1 MSRNR
6 ALLMAGWVVLVAG
19 CLERVDG
26 GGDGG
31 IGPGPGPEPGRP
43 GDPCGTYYTQR
54 APHFVEDG
62 TACPEEPTD
71 PPPDHEPGVRLR
83 EVECPELLATLQDVA
98 IRRMEEQID
107 ANLAAALRGD
117 ACYDEHEGEPC
128 EWDDWYADGGTY
140 ADALADYGGGEAGA
154 TPEGP
159 EEYSETN
166 NQVPGV
172 DEADF
177 LKTDGQYIYIL
188 ANGRLRILD
197 SWPPEEAR
205 VVATH
210 PVEGEPMALFYW
222 EDRVVAYSALGS
234 PDPYGSYGGSGRCT
248 YGYDCDFTGDGRDA
262 KITVFDVT
270 DRAHP
275 QVVRELRF
283 SGSYINS
290 RRIDGAVFTVL
301 HIPVVGPVVGM
312 PSLPTWP
319 EDLPR
324 CPDGWSRCAV
334 ERAFADLRAA
344 NHAAIRAADLGRW
357 VASVTDTVY
366 GASGP
371 RSTTDLL
378 VDCRK
383 VYASDLADG
392 DSLLAVVAFDSTAL
406 DPVAVTS
413 VLGRPGATY
422 ATADALYVASRHSTG
437 DGGVYFPEADDYG
450 DVTTIHKF
458 GLDAETPAVTYQATG
473 VAKGRILN
481 QFSMDEY
488 EGRLRIATTTGW
500 LPSPAVHS
508 TLSVLEPRDG
518 ALQVVGR
525 IDGIAPSEDIRAVR
539 FDGPQGFIVTFKKT
553 DPLFALD
560 LADPE
565 HPRIAGELHIPGY
578 STYIHRMDETHLMS
592 IGYDADDMG
601 SFAWFDGIQL
611 QIFDVADLT
620 NPRLLHREVIGTRGS
635 TSDAATDHLA
645 FNYFPPREALAI
657 PMVICEGGG
666 DGVYGTTLTFSGL
679 LVYRVTVA
687 DGFDLLGR
695 VSHADPA
702 VASSYGCSNWWTESN
717 SPVQRSIFMDDYVF
731 SVAADAIKVN
741 RLDALG
747 DDLAVVDLTD

>member
-1 MSRNR
+1 MSRNTG
-6 ALLMAGWVVLVAG
+6 LVMAGWVVLVAG
-19 CLERVDG
+19 CLERGDG
-26 GGDGG
+26 GGDAG
-31 IGPGPGPEPGRP
+31 IGPDPDRP
-43 GDPCGTYYTQR
+43 DYPCGTYSMPR
-54 APHFVEDG
+54 APHFVADG
-62 TACPEEPTD
+62 LECPDDPSD
-71 PPPDHEPGVRLR
+71 PPPDREPGVQLR
-83 EVECPELLATLQDVA
+83 EVECPELLAMLQDVA
-98 IRRMEEQID
+98 IRRMEAEID
-107 ANLAAALRGD
+107 ANLEAALRGD
-117 ACYDEHEGEPC
+117 YCYDVHEGDPC
-128 EWDDWYADGGTY
+128 EWDDRYADGVTY
-140 ADALADYGGGEAGA
+140 ADASADYGGGEAGT

-159 EEYSETN
+159 GEYSETN

-205 VVATH
+205 VVSTH
-210 PVEGEPMALFYW
+210 PVEGEPLSLFYW
-222 EDRVVAYSALGS
+222 QDRVVAYSALGDA
-234 PDPYGSYGGSGRCT
+234 DPYGYYGRGRCT

-275 QVVRELRF
+275 QVVREMRF

-290 RRIDGAVFTVL
+290 RRIESAVFTVL
-301 HIPVVGPVVGM
+301 HIPVLGM
-312 PSLPTWP
+312 PSLPAWP
-319 EDLPR
+319 ALVPR

-334 ERAFADLRAA
+334 ERAFHELREA
-344 NHAAIRAADLGRW
+344 NRAAIRAADLGRW

-366 GASGP
+366 EASGP

-406 DPVAVTS
+406 EPAAVTS

-422 ATADALYVASRHSTG
+422 ATQDALYIASRHSTG
-437 DGGVYFPEADDYG
+437 DGGVYFSEADDYG
-450 DVTTIHKF
+450 DVTTVHKF
-458 GLDAETPAVTYQATG
+458 ALDPETPTVSYLATG
-473 VAKGRILN
+473 VAEGRILN

-488 EGRLRIATTTGW
+488 DGRLRIATTTGW
-500 LPSPAVHS
+500 LPSPSVHS

-518 ALQVVGR
+518 TLQVVGR
-525 IDGIAPSEDIRAVR
+525 LDDIAPSEDIRAVR
-539 FDGPQGFIVTFKKT
+539 FDGPKGFIVTFKKT

-578 STYIHRMDETHLMS
+578 STYIHRMDETHLLS

-611 QIFDVADLT
+611 QIFDVTDLA
-620 NPRLLHREVIGTRGS
+620 NPLLLHREVIGTRGS

-645 FNYFPPREALAI
+645 FNYFPPRDALAI

-666 DGVYGTTLTFSGL
+666 DGMYGTTLTFSGL

-687 DGFDLLGR
+687 GGFDLLGR

-702 VASSYGCSNWWTESN
+702 DTGYYGCSNWWTESN

-731 SVAADAIKVN
+731 SVSANAIKIN
-741 RLDALG
+741 RLDTLG

>member
-1 MSRNR
+1 MSGKR
-6 ALLMAGWVVLVAG
+6 LLAIVGLVVLVAG
-19 CLERVDG
+19 CLERADG
-26 GGDGG
+26 PDPDQ
-31 IGPGPGPEPGRP
+31 PGY
-43 GDPCGTYYTQR
+43 PCGTSYTQR
-54 APHFVEDG
+54 PPHFIDDDA
-62 TACPEEPTD
+62 ACPEEPAAD
-71 PPPDHEPGVRLR
+71 PAPDHEPGVQLR
-83 EVECPELLATLQDVA
+83 EVECPELLAMLQDVA
-98 IRRMEEQID
+98 IRRMEEQIE
-107 ANLAAALRGD
+107 ANLQAALRGD
-117 ACYDEHEGEPC
+117 ECYDVHEGEPC

-140 ADALADYGGGEAGA
+140 ADAGADYGGGEAGG

-188 ANGRLRILD
+188 AGGRLRILD

-205 VVATH
+205 VLSTQ
-210 PVEGEPMALFYW
+210 PVEGDPLALFYW
-222 EDRVVAYSALGS
+222 QDRVVAYSALG
-234 PDPYGSYGGSGRCT
+234 PADPYGSYGRSGRCT

-270 DRAHP
+270 DRANP
-275 QVVRELRF
+275 RVLRELRF

-290 RRIDGAVFTVL
+290 RRIEGSVFTVL
-301 HIPVVGPVVGM
+301 HIPVLGM
-312 PSLPTWP
+312 PTLPTWP
-319 EDLPR
+319 ATLPR

-334 ERAFADLRAA
+334 ERAFHELREA
-344 NHAAIRAADLGRW
+344 NRAAIRAADLGSW
-357 VASVTDTVY
+357 IASVTDTVHD
-366 GASGP
+366 ASGA
-371 RSTTDLL
+371 RTSTGLL

-392 DSLLAVVAFDSTAL
+392 DSLLAVAAFDATAL
-406 DPVAVTS
+406 DPLAVTS

-422 ATADALYVASRHSTG
+422 ATRDALYVAARHSTG
-437 DGGVYFPEADDYG
+437 DGGVYFSEADDYG
-450 DVTTIHKF
+450 DVTVVHKF
-458 GLDAETPAVTYQATG
+458 ALDAGAPTVSYVATG
-473 VAKGRILN
+473 VAEGRILN

-488 EGRLRIATTTGW
+488 DGRLRIATTSGW
-500 LPSPAVHS
+500 LPDPGVHS

-518 ALQVVGR
+518 TLEVVGR
-525 IDGIAPSEDIRAVR
+525 IDDIAPSEDIRAVR
-539 FDGPQGFIVTFKKT
+539 FDGPKGFIVTFKKT

-565 HPRIAGELHIPGY
+565 HPRIVGELHIPGY
-578 STYIHRMDETHLMS
+578 STYIHRMDDTHLLS

-611 QIFDVADLT
+611 QIFDVTDLT
-620 NPRLLHREVIGTRGS
+620 NPLLLHREVIGTRGS

-666 DGVYGTTLTFSGL
+666 DGMYGTTLTFSGL
-679 LVYRVTVA
+679 LVYRVTLA

-702 VASSYGCSNWWTESN
+702 DAGYYACSNWWTESN
-717 SPVQRSIFMDDYVF
+717 SPVLRSIFMDDYVF
-731 SVAADAIKVN
+731 SVAADAIKIN

-747 DDLAVVDLTD
+747 EDLAVVPLTD